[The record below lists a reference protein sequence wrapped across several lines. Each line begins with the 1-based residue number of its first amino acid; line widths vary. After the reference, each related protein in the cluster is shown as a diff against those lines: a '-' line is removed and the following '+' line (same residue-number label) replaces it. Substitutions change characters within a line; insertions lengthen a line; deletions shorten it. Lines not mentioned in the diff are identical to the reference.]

1 MDVTTDAYIT
11 NFRIVDRLI
20 VVSMELANREQRIR
34 FDFFDVR
41 FLLFEI
47 LRENEKLSK
56 DIYRVQ

>member
-11 NFRIVDRLI
+11 NSRIVDRLI

-34 FDFFDVR
+34 LDFFDVR

-47 LRENEKLSK
+47 FRENEKLSK